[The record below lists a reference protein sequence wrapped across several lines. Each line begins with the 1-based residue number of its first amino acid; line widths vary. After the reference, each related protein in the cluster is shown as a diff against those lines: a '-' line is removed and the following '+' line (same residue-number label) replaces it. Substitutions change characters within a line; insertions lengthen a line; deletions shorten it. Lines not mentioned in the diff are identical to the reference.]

1 MISKSPETEN
11 ISKNNKSWYVKIQSI
26 GLQAEISEGT
36 STETMNQY
44 VGHFE
49 ESSKTNGIIGLAA
62 HNRGY
67 SKNYFENLK
76 KLKIGDEIVYC
87 YKDFEKK
94 YIVESHT
101 IIKDTDWSWL
111 EPRDENR
118 IVLITCVENEP
129 EYRRCIQGV
138 EKN

>member
-1 MISKSPETEN
+1 MISKSPEIEN
-11 ISKNNKSWYVKIQSI
+11 ISKNNEYWYVKIQSI

-67 SKNYFENLK
+67 PKNYFENLK